1 MNATAGTNPEPGAVT
16 EVIWGRA
23 KEATQAGPMSLGY
36 GEARGEEEL
45 AGLVEGLGGEWEH
58 GDLSD
63 KSRVMGRF

>member
-1 MNATAGTNPEPGAVT
+1 
-16 EVIWGRA
+16 
-23 KEATQAGPMSLGY
+23 MSLGY

-45 AGLVEGLGGEWEH
+45 AGLVEGLGGEGEH